1 MNNTA
6 TTYSGPRKSL
16 ISHTALWWRRFQIR
30 LWHWEYWPMYV
41 FNIPVLFIWVWNAIR
56 CRDLFF
62 FTLTNPG
69 IPTGGFFGESKSDI
83 LQTIPDAYKAKTI
96 LWKGP
101 VSEHDVEKLF
111 EQSGLTFPIIAK
123 PEVGER
129 GWLIA
134 KISSLEELKQHIRR
148 HQIDLILQPFITAST
163 EVSIMVYR
171 YPDGTRADVSSIC
184 QKEFLHIV
192 GDGTSTMEALI
203 LAQDRA
209 VLQHEKLTRTYG
221 HRFDEILDAGEYL
234 LLEPIGNHCRGTKFI
249 NANAQIDDAIRA
261 VMTGILQSMPGL
273 YYGRFD
279 MKIDSWAS
287 LRAGKGIY
295 ILEFNGTSSDPAHI
309 YDPSYSLVRA
319 YRDIAFHWGIMGRIA
334 RQNRRAGIK
343 SVGIKQIIPALFL
356 YFRYKSTNEI

>member
-6 TTYSGPRKSL
+6 TTYRGPRKPM
-16 ISHTALWWRRFQIR
+16 ISNTALWWRRFQIR

-41 FNIPVLFIWVWNAIR
+41 FNIPILFIWLWNALR

-62 FTLTNPG
+62 FTSTNPG

-83 LQTIPDAYKAKTI
+83 LGKIPDGYKVKSI

-101 VSEHDVEKLF
+101 VSESDVEKLF
-111 EQSGLTFPIIAK
+111 DESGLSFPIIAK

-129 GWLIA
+129 GWLIV
-134 KISSLEELKQHIRR
+134 KINSLEELKQHIR
-148 HQIDLILQPFITAST
+148 HHLIDFILQPFITADI

-171 YPDGTRADVSSIC
+171 YPAGIEADVSSIC
-184 QKEFLHIV
+184 LKEFLHIL
-192 GDGTSTMEALI
+192 GDGRSTMEELI

-209 VLQHEKLTRTYG
+209 VLQYEKLAAKYG
-221 HRFDEILDAGEYL
+221 HRFDEVLRSGEYL
-234 LLEPIGNHCRGTKFI
+234 LMEPIGNHCRGTKFI
-249 NANAQIDDAIRA
+249 NANAQIDDSIRG
-261 VMTGILQSMPGL
+261 VMTGILRTMPGL

-279 MKIDSWAS
+279 MKIDSWES

-309 YDPSYSLVRA
+309 YDPSYSLIRA
-319 YRDIAFHWGIMGRIA
+319 YKDMAFHWGIMARIA
-334 RQNRRAGIK
+334 RQNKRAGIK

-356 YFRYKSTNEI
+356 YFRYKRTN